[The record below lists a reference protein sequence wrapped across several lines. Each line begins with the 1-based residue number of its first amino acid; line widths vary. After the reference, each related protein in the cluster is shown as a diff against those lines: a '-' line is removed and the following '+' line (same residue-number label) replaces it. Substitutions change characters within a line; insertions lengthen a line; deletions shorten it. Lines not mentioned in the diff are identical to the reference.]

1 MAQFDVYATSGKTL
15 LLDCQTDF
23 LLIDTRLVVP
33 LRPRSETLNLVR
45 RLNPILVVEG
55 DEFAMMTQTMA
66 AVRAVTLGTRIA
78 SLANEQDN
86 IKAAIDM
93 LIVGY

>member
-1 MAQFDVYATSGKTL
+1 MAQFEVYAGPGETL
-15 LLDCQTDF
+15 LLDCQTDY

-33 LRPRSETLNLVR
+33 LRPRGKTVNLVR
-45 RLNPILVVEG
+45 RLNPVLTVDG
-55 DEFAMMTQTMA
+55 KEFAMMTQTMA
-66 AVRAVTLGTRIA
+66 AVRASTLGPSIA
-78 SLANEQDN
+78 SLAADQDH